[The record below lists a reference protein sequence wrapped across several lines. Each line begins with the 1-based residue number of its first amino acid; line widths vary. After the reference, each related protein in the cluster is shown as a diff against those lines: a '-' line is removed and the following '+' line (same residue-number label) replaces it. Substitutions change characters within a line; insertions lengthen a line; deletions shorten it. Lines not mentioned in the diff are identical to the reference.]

1 MVLGLK
7 PMGKLITFDN
17 YLSVRQNQGLAWSS
31 NSNLWGKL
39 ITFDKYLSVGQNKG
53 PVWILIPQS
62 LKRLIISSIYLNDKQ
77 NLKGVRLLG
86 LPTLSPFS
94 KDVNSSDFLL

>member
-7 PMGKLITFDN
+7 PM
-17 YLSVRQNQGLAWSS
+17 R
-31 NSNLWGKL
+31 KL
-39 ITFDKYLSVGQNKG
+39 ITFDKYLNVRQNKG
-53 PVWILIPQS
+53 PVWILGPQS
-62 LKRLIISSIYLNDKQ
+62 LKRLITSSIYLSDEQ

-94 KDVNSSDFLL
+94 KDVNSLDLLL